1 MDREHRV
8 RNPVRGLLLG
18 YFAVLLGILVAT
30 VPTLISTLRTLDR
43 QRSTFDVASAGAS
56 QLLVGALNMETGMRG
71 YALTGQHPFLQPF
84 ELGTKQYESAL
95 RELRSVN
102 LGPTFKSELAS
113 TANRIGTWRRSAEVI
128 NNDVENH
135 NMGAA
140 RAVIERGSLKTRFDA
155 FRRSQSRLSSTVQQE
170 LEANRNSLHEE
181 VTRTLLLLGLGVG
194 CGIVIGIVLW
204 LRWQIWGRRAAVREA
219 RLADRAILLQSAI
232 DASSESIYAK
242 DREGRH
248 LLSNRARAAALTGGD
263 GDADLIGRTVEE
275 FVEPAVAEDIQ
286 RNEQQVIR
294 TGAERQ
300 FQEVLPF
307 PDGPHVFAI
316 TKSPLRDREG
326 AVTGVVGVARDIT
339 EQLELLAD
347 RERLYQL
354 QHRLAE
360 SLQLSMLGLQDID
373 DPRMDVCAT
382 YIAAADELAV
392 GGDWYDVLSL
402 PNDRFGLIV
411 GDAVGHGVD
420 SVMAMGQ
427 LRNALAALALVES
440 DPAATLESLDL
451 FVTGMAHAQWA
462 TCLLAIVDPT
472 QERLTYS
479 CAGHM
484 PPLIAIPD
492 AAPEIVFD
500 RQDPPLAVRPGVP
513 RRSTSVPF
521 PVGSIVVLYT
531 DGLVERRNE
540 VIDAGME
547 RLVALVDDL
556 RDEPTE
562 TLCGELIDRLVD
574 PSTQSDDATVL
585 AARLCGDR
593 STTDRQANGRRAVR
607 G

>member
-1 MDREHRV
+1 M
-8 RNPVRGLLLG
+8 
-18 YFAVLLGILVAT
+18 
-30 VPTLISTLRTLDR
+30 PTLISTLRTLDR
-43 QRSTFDVASAGAS
+43 QRSTFDGASAGAS

-71 YALTGQHPFLQPF
+71 YALTGQGPFLQPF
-84 ELGTKQYESAL
+84 ELGTKQYGSAL
-95 RELRSVN
+95 RELHSVN
-102 LGPTFKSELAS
+102 LGPAFKSELAT
-113 TANRIGTWRRSAEVI
+113 TANRIETWRRSAEMI

-135 NMGAA
+135 DISAA
-140 RAVIERGSLKTRFDA
+140 RAMIEGRSPKAQFDV
-155 FRRSQSRLSSTVQQE
+155 FRRSQTRLASTIRQE

-194 CGIVIGIVLW
+194 CGIAIGIVLW

-219 RLADRAILLQSAI
+219 RLANRAILLQSAI

-248 LLSNRARAAALTGGD
+248 LLSNKARAAALTGGD
-263 GDADLIGRTVEE
+263 SDADLIGRTVEE

-286 RNEQQVIR
+286 RNEQQVIC

-316 TKSPLRDREG
+316 TKSPLRDRGG

-339 EQLELLAD
+339 EQLELVAD

-373 DPRMDVCAT
+373 DPRMDVSAT

-440 DPAATLESLDL
+440 DPAATLEALDL

-462 TCLLAIVDPT
+462 TCLLAIVDPAE
-472 QERLTYS
+472 ERLTYS

-492 AAPEIVFD
+492 AAPEILFD
-500 RQDPPLAVRPGVP
+500 RQDPPLAVRPGAP

-540 VIDAGME
+540 VIDTGME

-556 RDEPTE
+556 REEPTE

-585 AARLCGDR
+585 AARLCSDR
-593 STTDRQANGRRAVR
+593 STTDRQANGRRVVR